1 MVVEHKP
8 RWVDIDAQYAQYRV
22 NIETLDDP
30 VPPSISSRRPM
41 TALDVSGGEYLKGVH
56 SAVLGGILETHP
68 TVENLS
74 SSFHFKSVISSLSK
88 DSVI

>member
-56 SAVLGGILETHP
+56 SAVLGGILEFTCINMKM
-68 TVENLS
+68 TTFLINRRDA
-74 SSFHFKSVISSLSK
+74 SFVRYAR
-88 DSVI
+88 